1 MEMWRCLDYVTF
13 WVHHTCIVTFV
24 KKFFCCCCFSVID
37 VYQVVGKGQNIAQT
51 EVTMADEFAKISDK
65 HVLKF

>member
-1 MEMWRCLDYVTF
+1 MALLGLCDILGTSYMHSDFCQKV
-13 WVHHTCIVTFV
+13 
-24 KKFFCCCCFSVID
+24 FCCCCFSVID